1 MHANFSKI
9 YNSILRAKGHAVHVH
24 VVTINYSNNPR
35 IRIFYIYFVAELY
48 SSELPTHVSCSL
60 MPETHLF
67 HHELYQFICVT
78 LPCFTCFIHCM

>member
-1 MHANFSKI
+1 MKYKAVQKSWYKKVGI
-9 YNSILRAKGHAVHVH
+9 Y
-24 VVTINYSNNPR
+24 
-35 IRIFYIYFVAELY
+35 FYIYFVAELY

-78 LPCFTCFIHCM
+78 